1 MWGATRSDEETQ
13 AMIKSGIDQ
22 QALIDLFASASAKQ
36 TDQLRQAVYTATLG
50 ALQGREL
57 SLKNI
62 RSVLGAVSQA
72 ASSGVAKNPLAG
84 VDADALLDKAVT
96 GMDEALLKAVEANRV
111 ALQQFVDKG
120 VDLRETQLKKAL
132 DDLEKFEDMLM
143 GVVKKTAGAAGD
155 PLAGPWGQVLEKMQ
169 LKGTLSGAQ
178 AAGASEQLTQQMTQM
193 HAAMRETRAAGLRAA
208 QTFADSY
215 GALVSGVLIG
225 LSDAL
230 RQGGASTEA
239 PAAKAARKK

>member
-1 MWGATRSDEETQ
+1 
-13 AMIKSGIDQ
+13 MIKSGIDQ
-22 QALIDLFASASAKQ
+22 QALIDLFANASAKQ
-36 TDQLRQAVYTATLG
+36 TEQLRSAVYQATLG

-62 RSVLGAVSQA
+62 RGVLGAVTQA
-72 ASSGVAKNPLAG
+72 ASQGVAKNPLAG

-132 DDLEKFEDMLM
+132 DDLEKFEDMLV
-143 GVVKKTAGAAGD
+143 GVVKKSAGAAGD
-155 PLAGPWGQVLEKMQ
+155 PMAGPWAQVLEKMQ

-178 AAGASEQLTQQMTQM
+178 AAGATEQLANQMAQM
-193 HAAMRETRAAGLRAA
+193 QEAMRATRAAGLRAA

-230 RQGGASTEA
+230 KQGGSGAEPA
-239 PAAKAARKK
+239 AAKAARKK

>member
-1 MWGATRSDEETQ
+1 M
-13 AMIKSGIDQ
+13 MKSGIDQ
-22 QALIDLFASASAKQ
+22 QALIDLFANASAKQ
-36 TDQLRQAVYTATLG
+36 TEQLRAAVYQATLG

-62 RSVLGAVSQA
+62 RGVLGAVTQA
-72 ASSGVAKNPLAG
+72 AGAGVAKNPLAG

-132 DDLEKFEDMLM
+132 DDLEKFEDMLV
-143 GVVKKTAGAAGD
+143 GAVKKSASAAGD
-155 PLAGPWGQVLEKMQ
+155 PMSGPWSQVLEKLQ
-169 LKGTLSGAQ
+169 VKGTLSGAQ
-178 AAGASEQLTQQMTQM
+178 AAGASEQLASQMEQM
-193 HAAMRETRAAGLRAA
+193 QAAMRATRAAGMRAA

-230 RQGGASTEA
+230 KQGGAATDA
-239 PAAKAARKK
+239 GADKGARKK

>member
-1 MWGATRSDEETQ
+1 
-13 AMIKSGIDQ
+13 MIKSGIDQ
-22 QALIDLFASASAKQ
+22 QALIDLFANASAKQ
-36 TDQLRQAVYTATLG
+36 TEQLRSAVYQATLG

-62 RSVLGAVSQA
+62 RGVLGAVTQA
-72 ASSGVAKNPLAG
+72 ASQGVAKNALAG

-132 DDLEKFEDMLM
+132 DDLEKFEDMLV
-143 GVVKKTAGAAGD
+143 GVVKKSAGAAGD
-155 PLAGPWGQVLEKMQ
+155 PMAGPWGQVLEKLQ

-178 AAGASEQLTQQMTQM
+178 AAGATEQLANQMAQM
-193 HAAMRETRAAGLRAA
+193 QEAMRATRAAGLRAA

-230 RQGGASTEA
+230 KQGGAAAET
-239 PAAKAARKK
+239 PAAKASRKK

>member
-1 MWGATRSDEETQ
+1 
-13 AMIKSGIDQ
+13 MIKSGIDQ
-22 QALIDLFASASAKQ
+22 QALIDLFANASAKQ
-36 TDQLRQAVYTATLG
+36 TEQLRAAVYQATLG

-62 RSVLGAVSQA
+62 RGVLGAVTQA
-72 ASSGVAKNPLAG
+72 AGQGVAKNPLAG

-132 DDLEKFEDMLM
+132 DDLEKFEDMLV
-143 GVVKKTAGAAGD
+143 GVVKKNAGAAGD
-155 PLAGPWGQVLEKMQ
+155 PMSGPWSQVLEKLQ
-169 LKGTLSGAQ
+169 VKGTLSGAQ
-178 AAGASEQLTQQMTQM
+178 AAGASEQLASQMEQM
-193 HAAMRETRAAGLRAA
+193 QAAMRATRAAGMRAA

-230 RQGGASTEA
+230 KQGGAATDA
-239 PAAKAARKK
+239 GADKGARKK